1 MNKGINK
8 KIKISLLIWLF
19 IQVPSSIYLLLK
31 YNGYFINNTQKSHD
45 YEKTN
50 LIEGNFSLYDIY
62 SNQVGKIIIH
72 SAYDGLCIDISA
84 QAWNGS
90 DYFNNQ
96 YNYNQIEYKDLIFK
110 KREENTESFYYTSEN
125 NNSFIILNIP
135 DESRSWIHGQKR
147 NDSLFALFII
157 NSESFN
163 TYMENSPH
171 YISLIKHFFSTMEDG
186 IYCCVF

>member
-1 MNKGINK
+1 MLALIILLLIMNQKRLLAMNKGINK

-19 IQVPSSIYLLLK
+19 IQVPSCIYLLLK

-135 DESRSWIHGQKR
+135 DQSRSWIHGK
-147 NDSLFALFII
+147 
-157 NSESFN
+157 
-163 TYMENSPH
+163 
-171 YISLIKHFFSTMEDG
+171 
-186 IYCCVF
+186 

>member
-1 MNKGINK
+1 
-8 KIKISLLIWLF
+8 
-19 IQVPSSIYLLLK
+19 
-31 YNGYFINNTQKSHD
+31 YFINNTQKSHD

-62 SNQVGKIIIH
+62 SNRVGKIIIH

-171 YISLIKHFFSTMEDG
+171 YISLIKHFFATMEDG